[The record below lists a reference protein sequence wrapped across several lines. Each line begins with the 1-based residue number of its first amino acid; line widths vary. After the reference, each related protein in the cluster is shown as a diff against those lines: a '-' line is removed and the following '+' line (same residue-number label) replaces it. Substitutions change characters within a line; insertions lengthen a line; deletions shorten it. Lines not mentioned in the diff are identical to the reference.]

1 MGLEMAMEMDEVARR
16 WMYKTAKQQY
26 WRVSAWYEFDDLIQD
41 GYFWYYSRVKKY
53 PHITEPRHMMRMFQ
67 IRYLQ
72 HIHELSNKKTK
83 QSAEVHVELVG
94 CTLVDQQPAPTALE
108 RAIAD
113 APVHLRRV
121 ISTILDAPEQ
131 LRGYP
136 KQNGVRETTNE
147 RFCRLAGVPTTND
160 VVKQLKDYLR
170 GDVLPAV

>member
-1 MGLEMAMEMDEVARR
+1 MAMEMDEGARR
-16 WMYKTAKQQY
+16 WMYKTARKHY

-83 QSAEVHVELVG
+83 AVAEVHVE
-94 CTLVDQQPAPTALE
+94 TVDFSLIESLPAQAAIE

-113 APVHLRRV
+113 ALVHLRRI
-121 ISTILDAPEQ
+121 ISAIIDKPEQ

-136 KQNGVRETTNE
+136 KRECGTRETPNE
-147 RFCRLAGVPTTND
+147 RYCRIAGIPVGND
-160 VVKQLKDYLR
+160 VVQQLKDYLQ
-170 GDVLPAV
+170 GSVSLAV